1 MGRAVLQ
8 GRQKP
13 VLLSTGALHLHP
25 AGHEVLHAALHAKML
40 LGSFP
45 KNFSDFRIACMFPAG
60 NHRKGTGGL
69 PALRG

>member
-13 VLLSTGALHLHP
+13 VLLSAGALHLHP
-25 AGHEVLHAALHAKML
+25 AGHEVPHAALHAKML

>member
-13 VLLSTGALHLHP
+13 VLVSTGALHLHP
-25 AGHEVLHAALHAKML
+25 AGHKVPHAALHAKML